1 VARIWSY
8 RWEIPIRS
16 PRLVATVVFLGVAI
30 VMLAVA
36 GTLLRDARRFA
47 SEAIAVP
54 VVASR
59 IALAGGHTSTV
70 YELIYRGL
78 VPDGGSPEQV
88 DQVETVPVAVWEAA
102 VRSGQVRLKREAD
115 GQGHV
120 WQPAAT
126 LTIGMVAAIGVMF
139 TLVALAIALPG
150 PSSWF
155 ERQVAQL
162 PFWTLFGSIWL
173 TVGLPFLLLSVLFAW
188 QDWRLSTSGST
199 ASGTVLIKEVARSGS
214 TPGGPTFRYT
224 VHYRFEDADGRVRE
238 GKNEVAEPQWAGLVE
253 QQPVPIEYV
262 PGSSLHRVAG
272 AHERWTLAIFGGVGL
287 LIGGAGA
294 LIIRADWRNR
304 RRARRLQKSGVRAF
318 ARVTSVEA
326 ARLRVNREQL
336 WKIKYEYRDG
346 EHRTRT
352 GSTTVTAEEA
362 ERWKTGDTV
371 AILLDPAMPTSTVWI
386 GQATE
391 SPA

>member
-1 VARIWSY
+1 VARVWSY
-8 RWEIPIRS
+8 RREIPIRS

-30 VMLAVA
+30 VLYAVA

-47 SEAIAVP
+47 SEAIAAP

-59 IALAGGHTSTV
+59 VVLAGGQTSTA

-78 VPDGGSPEQV
+78 SPAGDPLV
-88 DQVETVPVAVWEAA
+88 QVETVPVAVWEAA
-102 VRSGQVRLKREAD
+102 VRSGQVRLKREAG
-115 GQGHV
+115 GQAHV

-126 LTIGMVAAIGVMF
+126 LTIGIVAAIGAMF
-139 TLVALAIALPG
+139 TLVALSIALPG
-150 PSSWF
+150 PSSWL
-155 ERQVAQL
+155 ERQVARL

-173 TVGLPFLLLSVLFAW
+173 SVGLPFLVLSLLFAW
-188 QDWRLSTSGST
+188 QDWRLSTSGTT

-214 TPGGPTFRYT
+214 TPSGPTYRYT

-238 GKNEVAEPQWAGLVE
+238 GKSDVPESTWTGVVE
-253 QQPVPIEYV
+253 QQPVAIQRV

-272 AHERWTLAIFGGVGL
+272 THERWELAIFGGVGL

-294 LIIRADWRNR
+294 LIVRADWRSR
-304 RRARRLQKSGVRAF
+304 RRARRLQESGVRAV

-336 WKIKYEYRDG
+336 WKIKYEYRDA

-352 GSTTVTAEEA
+352 GSTTVTADEA
-362 ERWKTGDTV
+362 ERWKAGDTA
-371 AILLDPAMPTSTVWI
+371 AILLDPAAPASTVWI